1 MFFTVVMTSLKTN
14 HRNKGE
20 SQNGWVL
27 QENKAQQIFQK
38 TNIPY
43 PLIPTRM
50 CAYQGVR
57 NVRVSENLL
66 CFVFL

>member
-1 MFFTVVMTSLKTN
+1 MFFMVVMTSLKTN

-43 PLIPTRM
+43 PRSP
-50 CAYQGVR
+50 
-57 NVRVSENLL
+57 
-66 CFVFL
+66 F